1 MGRVLLICRLAVGDV
16 RHRPTS
22 AVLLVLAIMTA
33 ATTLTLGLALAGT
46 SNQPYQQTR
55 ALTAGPD
62 VVAQVQSA
70 ALGPGGVPAPG
81 GPPAD
86 VAALAPLTH
95 ASGVVAHSGPY
106 PYTGATLR
114 ANGHEAGAQVEG
126 EMRPLPWSTSRS

>member
-1 MGRVLLICRLAVGDV
+1 MGRVLLICRLGVGDV

-22 AVLLVLAIMTA
+22 AVLLVLAVMTA

-62 VVAQVQSA
+62 VVAQVQTTQ
-70 ALGPGGVPAPG
+70 GPGGVPVTG

-86 VAALAPLTH
+86 VAALTPLTH

-106 PYTGATLR
+106 PFTSASLQV
-114 ANGHEAGAQVEG
+114 NGHEAEAQVEG
-126 EMRPLPWSTSRS
+126 R